1 MEDELFLNAEVCCD
15 DITPNC
21 GTPVCLSGE
30 EPTIINQVEENIHS
44 EFVKLASV
52 LQESVLHAW
61 KMHLQTK
68 KYSIHVILEEYYNE
82 ALEMVDALIEHYQ
95 GICNCNIVCD
105 DMVSDVDIIKS
116 GDSFIYFNNLKKY
129 LLDFANNSNNFN
141 EKTLEIKS
149 DIDDI
154 LRLIDSTLY
163 KLGHLTESKIK
174 SFDTFVYENLK

>member
-30 EPTIINQVEENIHS
+30 EPTIINQVEENIHA

-82 ALEMVDALIEHYQ
+82 L
-95 GICNCNIVCD
+95 
-105 DMVSDVDIIKS
+105 
-116 GDSFIYFNNLKKY
+116 LKVGNRGYTTGFYLGKY
-129 LLDFANNSNNFN
+129 LF
-141 EKTLEIKS
+141 
-149 DIDDI
+149 
-154 LRLIDSTLY
+154 
-163 KLGHLTESKIK
+163 
-174 SFDTFVYENLK
+174 